1 MKAGFHLHQ
10 SLSDAQTFA
19 LQVVNAGGT
28 AKVDTDYSRG
38 GLPHAVAYTLPA
50 THCTCGDA
58 GYCPIHVPCD
68 DDCGALLT
76 PTTPE
81 ELTKALEHWRHHQ
94 WLSRCAHGY

>member
-38 GLPHAVAYTLPA
+38 GLPHAVAYTLP
-50 THCTCGDA
+50 
-58 GYCPIHVPCD
+58 D
-68 DDCGALLT
+68 DT
-76 PTTPE
+76 PTCNSISIE
-81 ELTKALEHWRHHQ
+81 GDHCHLNKGHEG
-94 WLSRCAHGY
+94 AHMTDERNFLLRLWS